1 MLKINSA
8 IMDLFYPVG
17 TYYETS
23 NIDFDPNVAWGGT
36 WVLDSQGKVTVSQ
49 DTTDSDF
56 ATVGATFGEKT
67 HTLTVN
73 EMPSHS
79 HNVGI
84 AISAAPDGGAK
95 YKFMASGATNEPSTN
110 YTYWS
115 DSLIARNTGGS
126 QAHNNVQPCVV
137 VKRWHRTA

>member
-56 ATVGATFGEKT
+56 DTLGETGGEKK
-67 HTLTVN
+67 HTLTIN

-79 HNVGI
+79 HPIGY
-84 AISAAPDGGAK
+84 A
-95 YKFMASGATNEPSTN
+95 M
-110 YTYWS
+110 
-115 DSLIARNTGGS
+115 TGGLGTTVAIMS
-126 QAHNNVQPCVV
+126 YTPSSTFRTDSVGGGQPHNIVQPYVV

>member
-23 NIDFDPNVAWGGT
+23 NVDFDPNVAWGGT

-67 HTLTVN
+67 HTLTVD
-73 EMPSHS
+73 EMPSHTHTPS
-79 HNVGI
+79 VVINANSQGYTAGSNWSEGVYTR
-84 AISAAPDGGAK
+84 ST
-95 YKFMASGATNEPSTN
+95 SGV
-110 YTYWS
+110 
-115 DSLIARNTGGS
+115 SLTLNNTGGD
-126 QAHNNVQPCVV
+126 QAHNIVQPSVV

>member
-23 NIDFDPNVAWGGT
+23 NVDFDPNVAWGGT

-67 HTLTVN
+67 HTLTVD
-73 EMPSHS
+73 EMPSHT
-79 HNVGI
+79 HPINYVYPFT
-84 AISAAPDGGAK
+84 AGG
-95 YKFMASGATNEPSTN
+95 YGTYLPASSQSSPTGQSPSDIKT
-110 YTYWS
+110 
-115 DSLIARNTGGS
+115 TGGN
-126 QAHNNVQPCVV
+126 QPHNNVQPSVV

>member
-23 NIDFDPNVAWGGT
+23 NVDFDPNVAWGGT

-56 ATVGATFGEKT
+56 DTLGETGGEKT
-67 HTLTVN
+67 HTLTVD
-73 EMPSHS
+73 EMPKHTHKVYYYINKNLQGGVDHLLAFGSPNS
-79 HNVGI
+79 QGL
-84 AISAAPDGGAK
+84 SSFEAANWIGEKGG
-95 YKFMASGATNEPSTN
+95 
-110 YTYWS
+110 
-115 DSLIARNTGGS
+115 D
-126 QAHNNVQPCVV
+126 QAHNNLQPYVV

>member
-1 MLKINSA
+1 MLKINST

-23 NIDFDPNVAWGGT
+23 NVDFDPNVAWGGT

-56 ATVGATFGEKT
+56 DTLGETGGEKT
-67 HTLTVN
+67 HTLTIN
-73 EMPSHS
+73 EMPSHNHAVS
-79 HNVGI
+79 LEGSN
-84 AISAAPDGGAK
+84 ISDKGSAWTGWTQPPTRRNYAGADLAQ
-95 YKFMASGATNEPSTN
+95 Y
-110 YTYWS
+110 
-115 DSLIARNTGGS
+115 TGGG
-126 QAHNNVQPCVV
+126 QPHNNVQPYVV

>member
-23 NIDFDPNVAWGGT
+23 NVDFDPNVAWGGT

-67 HTLTVN
+67 HTLTVD
-73 EMPSHS
+73 EMPSHN
-79 HNVGI
+79 HNGGI
-84 AISAAPDGGAK
+84 LTNNAVSGGAR
-95 YKFMASGATNEPSTN
+95 YYFTSTGSTN
-110 YTYWS
+110 GTNFS
-115 DSLIARNTGGS
+115 NSLNISNTGGG
-126 QAHNNVQPCVV
+126 QAHNIVQPSVV

>member
-23 NIDFDPNVAWGGT
+23 NVDFDPNVAWGGT

-56 ATVGATFGEKT
+56 DTLGETGGEKT
-67 HTLTVN
+67 HTLTVD

-79 HNVGI
+79 HGI
-84 AISAAPDGGAK
+84 RTNSTDGDMDWVPIDHRGNKRQDELNFNWEGTVIS
-95 YKFMASGATNEPSTN
+95 T
-110 YTYWS
+110 
-115 DSLIARNTGGS
+115 TGGG
-126 QAHNNVQPCVV
+126 QAHNNVQPYVV

>member
-23 NIDFDPNVAWGGT
+23 NVDFDPNVAWGGT

-67 HTLTVN
+67 HTLTVD
-73 EMPSHS
+73 EMPEHK
-79 HNVGI
+79 HKGI
-84 AISAAPDGGAK
+84 EWLGNNQYNISLNSGSLSTGYKMTWTGSSDTSKIQTVSAGG
-95 YKFMASGATNEPSTN
+95 G
-110 YTYWS
+110 
-115 DSLIARNTGGS
+115 
-126 QAHNNVQPCVV
+126 QAHNIVQPSVV

>member
-23 NIDFDPNVAWGGT
+23 NVDFDPNVAWGGT

-67 HTLTVN
+67 HTLTVD
-73 EMPSHS
+73 EMPEHK
-79 HNVGI
+79 HQGI
-84 AISAAPDGGAK
+84 EWLGNSQYNISLNSGSLSTG
-95 YKFMASGATNEPSTN
+95 YKMTWSAS
-110 YTYWS
+110 S
-115 DSLIARNTGGS
+115 DTSKIQTASAGGS
-126 QAHNNVQPCVV
+126 QPHNNVQPCVV

>member
-23 NIDFDPNVAWGGT
+23 NVDFDPNVAWGGT

-56 ATVGATFGEKT
+56 DTLGETGGEKT
-67 HTLTVN
+67 HQLTIS
-73 EMPSHS
+73 EMPAHT
-79 HNVGI
+79 HTAKGNILGGVGT
-84 AISAAPDGGAK
+84 APANMRTDGGAW
-95 YKFMASGATNEPSTN
+95 N
-110 YTYWS
+110 YS
-115 DSLIARNTGGS
+115 DQILYNTGGNG
-126 QAHNNVQPCVV
+126 AHNNLQPYVV
-137 VKRWHRTA
+137 VKRWHRTV

>member
-23 NIDFDPNVAWGGT
+23 NVDFDPNVAWGGT

-67 HTLTVN
+67 HTLTIN
-73 EMPSHS
+73 EMPSHTHTPS
-79 HNVGI
+79 VIINANAQGYVVGPNW
-84 AISAAPDGGAK
+84 SEGV
-95 YKFMASGATNEPSTN
+95 YTRSTSG
-110 YTYWS
+110 
-115 DSLIARNTGGS
+115 DSLTLNNTGGG
-126 QAHNNVQPCVV
+126 QAHNNVQPSVV

>member
-23 NIDFDPNVAWGGT
+23 NVDFDPNVAWGGT

-56 ATVGATFGEKT
+56 ATVGATFGEKK
-67 HTLTVN
+67 HTLTVD
-73 EMPSHS
+73 EMPSHNHPVS
-79 HNVGI
+79 LSGS
-84 AISAAPDGGAK
+84 AISDGGAI
-95 YKFMASGATNEPSTN
+95 FSNWETPATRRLYNGRDLATF
-110 YTYWS
+110 
-115 DSLIARNTGGS
+115 TGGG
-126 QAHNNVQPCVV
+126 QAHNNVQPSVV